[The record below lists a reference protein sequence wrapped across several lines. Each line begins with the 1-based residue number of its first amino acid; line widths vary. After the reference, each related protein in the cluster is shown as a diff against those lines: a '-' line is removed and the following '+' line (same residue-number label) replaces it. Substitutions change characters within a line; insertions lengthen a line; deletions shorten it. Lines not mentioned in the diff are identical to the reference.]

1 MEGLWCLWDHR
12 CCYFYQTKDP
22 RVVVELI
29 VRGAGSL
36 VVSTAT
42 NNRVFGDKKS
52 VTLGVIEKHCTRT
65 GFEGLKETVDACLA
79 VPSDADK
86 NTADI

>member
-1 MEGLWCLWDHR
+1 
-12 CCYFYQTKDP
+12 
-22 RVVVELI
+22 VELI
-29 VRGAGSL
+29 ARGTGSL

-42 NNRVFGDKKS
+42 INRVFGDQKS
-52 VTLGVIEKHCTRT
+52 VTFGVIEKHCTRT

-79 VPSDADK
+79 VLSDADR

>member
-1 MEGLWCLWDHR
+1 M
-12 CCYFYQTKDP
+12 
-22 RVVVELI
+22 ELI

-42 NNRVFGDKKS
+42 INRVFGDQKS
-52 VTLGVIEKHCTRT
+52 VTFGVTEKHCTRT

-79 VPSDADK
+79 VLSDADR